1 MKKVLIASLVA
12 VLACLFL
19 PTAAPQPS
27 TALKTFRQGVFTAEQ
42 ASRGEQIYTRTCS
55 MCHGNNLQGVEMA
68 PPLAGATFRQ
78 GWDSQPL
85 LALANRIKTT
95 MPPFA
100 LNSLANNQITDLL
113 SYILKSNDVAAGNVS
128 LSLPISDSTPAAA
141 ASVSPVKSDWTTY
154 GADLA
159 STRYSPLDQVNKD
172 NFGKLQIAWRLNTNN
187 LGPNPDRLYASTP
200 LMVNGIL
207 YTTAGTARTVVAMN
221 PGTGQMLWLYQLD
234 EGDRGQFA
242 PRRGAGRGLSY
253 WSSPDGKDR
262 RIIYV
267 TPGYQMIALDAKTG
281 RPVETFGKKGIVD
294 LKLEDDQ
301 KLDSIRAVVGLNAT
315 PLVAGD
321 VVVVGAAHASAGNPQ
336 GAPSAIG
343 YIRGFD
349 VKTGKRLWIFH
360 TIPRKGEFGY
370 ETWLDGSAE
379 RNGNLGGWA
388 QMSADLELGLV
399 YVPLE
404 MPAADYYGVNRPGS
418 HLFSESLLALDLKT
432 GVRKW
437 HYQTVHHGLWDY
449 DLPCA
454 PMLYEMVQ
462 NGRTIK
468 VLAQPTKSAFL
479 FVLNRATGAPIWPI
493 EERAVP
499 QSDVPGE
506 KTSPTQPFPT
516 KPPPFDRQGVTN
528 DDLIDLT
535 PELRAAALEVAK
547 NYKMGPLFTPPGLAR
562 PGGPQ
567 ATLMLPMDV
576 GGANWPGGSFD
587 PETNRL
593 YIHSHTTVFS
603 LPNVPVDL
611 AMPGP
616 KNTAAILR
624 PATEP
629 GEDEEGTPPRA
640 GGGRGGAAPGPGGP
654 AGFGGGRGFGG
665 RGGPGGGGGGRGGTN
680 VQGLPLI
687 KPPYDRITAYN
698 MNTGE
703 ILWQKAHSSTPDEI
717 KNNPALRGLNLPRL
731 GQPGRTF
738 IGVLTT
744 KTLVIAGEGGVH
756 TNSKGEQV
764 ALLRAYDKTTGEDIP
779 GEINMPGKQTG
790 SPMSYLY
797 NGKQYIV
804 VAVTTNG
811 ANGGGELIAYAL
823 P

>member
-1 MKKVLIASLVA
+1 MTKVCIASLTA
-12 VLACLFL
+12 ALACAII
-19 PTAAPQPS
+19 PTAVPQS
-27 TALKTFRQGVFTAEQ
+27 GTTLKTFRQSTFTAAQ
-42 ASRGEQIYTRTCS
+42 ANRGEQVYARTCS
-55 MCHGNNLQGVEMA
+55 MCHADNLQGAEMA
-68 PPLAGATFRQ
+68 PALTGATFRQ
-78 GWDSQPL
+78 SWDAQPL
-85 LALANRIKTT
+85 LTLANRIKST

-100 LNSLANNQITDLL
+100 PNSLSSNQIIDLL
-113 SYILKSNDVAAGNVS
+113 SYILKANEITAGNVS
-128 LSLPISDSTPAAA
+128 LTLPITDGTS
-141 ASVSPVKSDWTTY
+141 ASASPSSAKGDWTTY

-159 STRYSPLDQVNKD
+159 STRYSSLDQINKD
-172 NFGKLQIAWRLNTNN
+172 NFGKLHIAWRLNTNN

-207 YTTAGTARTVVAMN
+207 YTTAGTARSVVAMN

-234 EGDRGQFA
+234 EGDRGQSA

-253 WSSPDGKDR
+253 WSNRDGTDR

-267 TPGYQMIALDAKTG
+267 TPGYQMVALDAKTG

-294 LKLEDDQ
+294 LKMQDDQ
-301 KLDSIRAVVGLNAT
+301 ELDPIRAVVGLNAT

-321 VVVVGAAHASAGNPQ
+321 VIVVGAAHASTGNPR
-336 GAPSAIG
+336 GTPSAIG

-349 VKTGKRLWIFH
+349 ARTGKRLWIFH

-388 QMSADLELGLV
+388 QMSADLDLGLV

-418 HLFSESLLALDLKT
+418 DLFDESLMALDLKT

-454 PMLYEMVQ
+454 PMLFEMNR
-462 NGRTIK
+462 NGQKIK
-468 VLAQPTKSAFL
+468 VLAQPTKTAFL
-479 FVLNRATGAPIWPI
+479 FVLNRVTGAPIWPI
-493 EERAVP
+493 EERPVP

-506 KTSPTQPFPT
+506 KTSATQPFPT
-516 KPPPFDRQGVTN
+516 RPAAFDRQGVST
-528 DDLIDLT
+528 DDLIDFT
-535 PELRAAALEVAK
+535 PELRASALETVK
-547 NYKMGPLFTPPGLAR
+547 NYRLGPLFTPPALAR
-562 PGGPQ
+562 PDGPLG
-567 ATLMLPMDV
+567 TLMLPMDV

-593 YIHSHTTVFS
+593 YIHSHTTVFT
-603 LPNVPVDL
+603 LPNIPADL

-624 PATEP
+624 PGAGP
-629 GEDEEGTPPRA
+629 GDDEEGNAARAGGTPGGVAPG
-640 GGGRGGAAPGPGGP
+640 GGGRGG
-654 AGFGGGRGFGG
+654 
-665 RGGPGGGGGGRGGTN
+665 RGGPGRGGTN

-687 KPPYDRITAYN
+687 KPPYDRITAYD

-703 ILWQKAHSSTPDEI
+703 ILWQKTHSSTPDEI
-717 KNNPALRGLNLPRL
+717 RNNPALKGLNLPRL

-764 ALLRAYDKTTGEDIP
+764 ALLRAYDKSTGEDIP
-779 GEINMPGKQTG
+779 AEVNMPGKQTG
-790 SPMSYLY
+790 SPMTYLY

-804 VAVTTNG
+804 IAVTTNG
-811 ANGGGELIAYAL
+811 VNGGGELIAFAL